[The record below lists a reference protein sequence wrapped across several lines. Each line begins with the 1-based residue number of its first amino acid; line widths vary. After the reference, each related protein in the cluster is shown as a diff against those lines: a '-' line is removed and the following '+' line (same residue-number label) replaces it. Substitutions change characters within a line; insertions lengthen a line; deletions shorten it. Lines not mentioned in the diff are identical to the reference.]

1 MQQYLHRIAT
11 CKNRLSSCETVC
23 FFQRRG
29 ATARPRGFFG
39 TFSSGPKTPRGQR
52 MCVVPAGR
60 IPPRPRSE
68 ETAAHGTVIL
78 FPSFGIVKRLDIG
91 MYRIERRQ
99 EIERLHPFG
108 QQYEY
113 GIIA

>member
-11 CKNRLSSCETVC
+11 CKNRLSSYETVC

-52 MCVVPAGR
+52 MCVVPAAEFHPVLGQKKR
-60 IPPRPRSE
+60 RRMAPLFFFRPS
-68 ETAAHGTVIL
+68 GL
-78 FPSFGIVKRLDIG
+78 
-91 MYRIERRQ
+91 
-99 EIERLHPFG
+99 
-108 QQYEY
+108 
-113 GIIA
+113 